1 MVGVYQTD
9 NKGVLQLL
17 VKEIP
22 AEGHTWNEQSAEVL
36 ARQKQIPQLHHRQ
49 EPSDV
54 KSKEHLFFAEDKL
67 SQESQ
72 HLGRFRSVEARLRCS
87 LEVWAEG
94 RGTKN
99 HATSS

>member
-1 MVGVYQTD
+1 MVGVYKTD

-17 VKEIP
+17 VQEIP

-36 ARQKQIPQLHHRQ
+36 ARQKQVPQLHHSQ

-54 KSKEHLFFAEDKL
+54 KSKEQLFFAEDKL

-72 HLGRFRSVEARLRCS
+72 HLGRFRSVEARWKYKDS
-87 LEVWAEG
+87 Q
-94 RGTKN
+94 
-99 HATSS
+99 